1 MSYKKT
7 IDNNTTRQ
15 KEVDEIVMLE
25 EGEEE
30 GDIFVFYGHLWY
42 QLPQSDLVFHFI

>member
-1 MSYKKT
+1 M
-7 IDNNTTRQ
+7 Q

-30 GDIFVFYGHLWY
+30 GDIFVFYGNLWY
-42 QLPQSDLVFHFI
+42 QSPQSDLVIHFI